1 MPNKNEIQKIHYYL
15 NLVVKKRWFVIVS
28 FCLAMIAGIYVA
40 LISPPRYQANT
51 MILVEPQRV
60 PSDYVKSLV
69 TIDINSRIGT
79 ISQQIMSRSNLE
91 KIIKQFNLFSAPE
104 EQKMFIEMKLKN
116 LQKRISV
123 QVTRSG
129 RESNSFSIS
138 FRGKDPEKA
147 MNIANTLA
155 SYFIDAN
162 LIIREQQA
170 TGTSDFLE
178 DELGAMRRRLE
189 EVEET
194 LKNFKKKY
202 MGELPE
208 QLTTNLA
215 IFGRLQEQLPEKEKN
230 LRATKQMLAS
240 LTQSKIDSQ
249 PIQNFELISNDD
261 SPFAADTT
269 DSEKLNELK
278 EKLADLKTRYTD
290 KHPDVVTTSKAIDE
304 LEAKINEESM
314 STDEDASLEPETQIE
329 PVEIEGQ
336 DIFSIQKAELERDI
350 SAQEIE
356 IAHIRK
362 QIGVYEARVENT
374 PKREQE
380 LMALQRDH
388 KNIQNSYN
396 SLLSRKLEAEIA
408 VNMEKK
414 KKAEQFRIVD
424 HAKMPEEPI
433 SPNLIMLLL
442 VSLAGGFGIGIGL
455 IIALDFLNDS
465 IRKPTDTDKLG
476 IPVLATVPRI
486 IHPRDRII
494 KRVNLAMTGLFL
506 SIDFLLFACFAL
518 LTRKGVGPAIEFV
531 QKFVDIEEIINRIS

>member
-170 TGTSDFLE
+170 AGTSDFLE